1 MGEFSLGFREVIPD
15 QTLPEK
21 WKEIHLNTG
30 GTQSTLQDIKV
41 LEKSGGYC
49 YKDSSK
55 YHTRNRFIYW
65 RISQDV
71 LELVEHSLDLNLSG
85 NTVRYKFQDTHIL
98 EGITIHETFNNVVIL
113 IATVS
118 SVHRLLLPHP
128 NRIHKED
135 HTFTLYPD
143 LGTQSIFAG
152 VTLDAAQNSST
163 FHVIN
168 HPVTNTCLP
177 HTCVTWLAMKE
188 EALFALAYNTGLI
201 LLIRL
206 DPVSG
211 VAVTQE
217 LKQDTLMPRFLSG
230 IAGALRGKASDDL
243 VAVSMVLHEIG
254 LETYLFAVCQD
265 GYLRMW
271 SCSRAQLVAYTSL
284 LSDGTEHGSTQGAQH
299 HVIRKAICPKTS
311 ELLLGVFLCYE
322 SQSEFC
328 IVKPVNE
335 SGTHHFQFIYTINA
349 DKADLVDF
357 CLSPTEVWAVWIS
370 AQMETV
376 VSRACITKED
386 GEGDSWHPVILEQP
400 MENKLEI
407 TDPCLNPWRAYTNY
421 IFHPGQFPIIIITKA
436 LSLFCRSTTL
446 SDVNLSLSVLK
457 DQVCVA
463 VETEIRKEAKECELS
478 DDEYLDLAESCWA
491 KFYACCVH
499 YHRAASKPVG
509 LVLLRQT
516 GLVLVKKHHFSLIR
530 PMDALEHLFFTD
542 PAKVYP
548 EQFGQTL
555 LLGDDPDVC
564 ADLIKIMGVLV
575 DLEERLPEETKLA
588 FNKELFHL
596 SNPDEAMRDCVKEMV
611 NSQSLETEFLDQF
624 EESLLG
630 LQDLHSGMMKLVEAL
645 TLDLNRPGR
654 MEEEENSSQT
664 SRLLLRVSHLYS
676 SSLGISTVA
685 QSLYQIA
692 VVRFNICRNLL
703 ATLHLLLWLIETID
717 TRENLLATVHN
728 RQSVV
733 NAVKAIL
740 MPRIVILTQAY
751 YVVMWVCET
760 PTTYNIVDPSVQ
772 RLSLLNLSDM
782 GMFRRP
788 QFRTQTLLEL
798 FLLGPGSTHA
808 RGLLARLDLS
818 DDQLPMWDHSLLQY
832 ISSLG
837 QLVWPITSNFLLPEF
852 LLVAGQY
859 TLIQEYVRQLQ
870 GWCEWN
876 NGARS
881 FLLGSAYLALGE
893 RHKACDLLLI
903 AAGQAFKDNFLLSKV
918 IQLGP
923 EQEGQDVMV
932 LYLLKVIRM
941 FEQLGY
947 RDCAIVVANEAI
959 RKATPANDPNLS
971 MLHSVVFEHHLH
983 LGHYQEAYDAMIVNP
998 DLVRRKV
1005 HLNMLVM
1012 TLLINCKLDVLIKF
1026 SYEGLMS
1033 ELEQMVEVRARRE
1046 SVLTTKYYNF
1056 LYALHVNKENYRKA
1070 AAVMFERGLRL
1081 GQETSGDLMA
1091 LESQAKCYMSCV
1103 NCLRLVEPE
1112 HYAWIVRPIMES
1124 PGDSKVDYVAPGI
1137 SPKRD
1142 SAGEHK
1148 ADSESKRR
1156 QVEVLEVADVRR
1168 EYQLV
1173 KARIELIKHS
1183 PKHAT
1188 TGSRLSP
1195 SELVAVLTNVGLYTT
1210 ALTICRL
1217 FKLRYEPVFEGL
1229 TSTCATARDGDEHSL
1244 WKWLTHN
1251 NISGIFVFYL
1261 NLDDKDPVSI
1271 SWKLLEHLLMT
1282 TEEPGLTLFHKAVT
1296 RRLCQLEAFLPH
1308 WLMASYRQRNPA
1320 ELLRVLLAC
1329 GRVADA
1335 ADLAK
1340 DYIWAV
1346 LGRGK
1351 EYFGLKECLTSAG
1364 PPIYLPVNTIDLLLL
1379 ELKSAGKEDQFYQKL
1394 YVSLQEL
1401 MDYYID
1407 TVRRVSRDK
1416 VLAAGMK

>member
-1 MGEFSLGFREVIPD
+1 MGLMVTGMSRFEAGLCTMMGNYNRSFIIVVFQTPFQAKAGIQFPSLQVFQFPSLQVFSFPPFKYSLKETDITVEYSALGFHFSDQGWYYCHRAVIHRRGSLIPQSRTGWPHNKNNILFRD
-15 QTLPEK
+15 KTVCRNVFQTAITSNEASHTVCNIVARRLATKGEHEALK
-21 WKEIHLNTG
+21 AHYKTSKCLKNLEATVTRIHLNITPEIDSFI
-30 GTQSTLQDIKV
+30 GTTL
-41 LEKSGGYC
+41 LRYC
-49 YKDSSK
+49 NF
-55 YHTRNRFIYW
+55 YHTVHVL

-349 DKADLVDF
+349 DKFFVSRRKCKTSCRSLFQADLVDF

-530 PMDALEHLFFTD
+530 
-542 PAKVYP
+542 
-548 EQFGQTL
+548 
-555 LLGDDPDVC
+555 
-564 ADLIKIMGVLV
+564 
-575 DLEERLPEETKLA
+575 
-588 FNKELFHL
+588 
-596 SNPDEAMRDCVKEMV
+596 
-611 NSQSLETEFLDQF
+611 
-624 EESLLG
+624 
-630 LQDLHSGMMKLVEAL
+630 
-645 TLDLNRPGR
+645 
-654 MEEEENSSQT
+654 
-664 SRLLLRVSHLYS
+664 
-676 SSLGISTVA
+676 
-685 QSLYQIA
+685 
-692 VVRFNICRNLL
+692 
-703 ATLHLLLWLIETID
+703 
-717 TRENLLATVHN
+717 
-728 RQSVV
+728 
-733 NAVKAIL
+733 
-740 MPRIVILTQAY
+740 
-751 YVVMWVCET
+751 
-760 PTTYNIVDPSVQ
+760 
-772 RLSLLNLSDM
+772 
-782 GMFRRP
+782 
-788 QFRTQTLLEL
+788 
-798 FLLGPGSTHA
+798 
-808 RGLLARLDLS
+808 
-818 DDQLPMWDHSLLQY
+818 
-832 ISSLG
+832 
-837 QLVWPITSNFLLPEF
+837 
-852 LLVAGQY
+852 
-859 TLIQEYVRQLQ
+859 
-870 GWCEWN
+870 
-876 NGARS
+876 
-881 FLLGSAYLALGE
+881 
-893 RHKACDLLLI
+893 
-903 AAGQAFKDNFLLSKV
+903 
-918 IQLGP
+918 
-923 EQEGQDVMV
+923 
-932 LYLLKVIRM
+932 
-941 FEQLGY
+941 
-947 RDCAIVVANEAI
+947 
-959 RKATPANDPNLS
+959 
-971 MLHSVVFEHHLH
+971 
-983 LGHYQEAYDAMIVNP
+983 
-998 DLVRRKV
+998 
-1005 HLNMLVM
+1005 
-1012 TLLINCKLDVLIKF
+1012 
-1026 SYEGLMS
+1026 
-1033 ELEQMVEVRARRE
+1033 
-1046 SVLTTKYYNF
+1046 
-1056 LYALHVNKENYRKA
+1056 
-1070 AAVMFERGLRL
+1070 
-1081 GQETSGDLMA
+1081 
-1091 LESQAKCYMSCV
+1091 
-1103 NCLRLVEPE
+1103 
-1112 HYAWIVRPIMES
+1112 
-1124 PGDSKVDYVAPGI
+1124 
-1137 SPKRD
+1137 
-1142 SAGEHK
+1142 
-1148 ADSESKRR
+1148 
-1156 QVEVLEVADVRR
+1156 
-1168 EYQLV
+1168 
-1173 KARIELIKHS
+1173 
-1183 PKHAT
+1183 
-1188 TGSRLSP
+1188 
-1195 SELVAVLTNVGLYTT
+1195 
-1210 ALTICRL
+1210 
-1217 FKLRYEPVFEGL
+1217 
-1229 TSTCATARDGDEHSL
+1229 
-1244 WKWLTHN
+1244 
-1251 NISGIFVFYL
+1251 
-1261 NLDDKDPVSI
+1261 
-1271 SWKLLEHLLMT
+1271 
-1282 TEEPGLTLFHKAVT
+1282 
-1296 RRLCQLEAFLPH
+1296 
-1308 WLMASYRQRNPA
+1308 
-1320 ELLRVLLAC
+1320 
-1329 GRVADA
+1329 
-1335 ADLAK
+1335 
-1340 DYIWAV
+1340 
-1346 LGRGK
+1346 
-1351 EYFGLKECLTSAG
+1351 
-1364 PPIYLPVNTIDLLLL
+1364 
-1379 ELKSAGKEDQFYQKL
+1379 
-1394 YVSLQEL
+1394 
-1401 MDYYID
+1401 
-1407 TVRRVSRDK
+1407 
-1416 VLAAGMK
+1416 